1 MKRRILRPLELRGT
15 VVAGT
20 RTQLPGPHAHG
31 YYRYQDA
38 GQVKVVDVSRQNLSL
53 LAGAGDA
60 LTTTQDLHTF
70 ISALMSG
77 RLVPAPLLAEMRT
90 PHGWLS
96 YGLGLMVQDMGCG
109 VTLFF
114 HNGSPPAGY
123 GALMYST
130 ADGSKTLTASITMG
144 DAAID
149 PATEYQK
156 ALPKLLETVFC
167 DGKTAG

>member
-1 MKRRILRPLELRGT
+1 
-15 VVAGT
+15 
-20 RTQLPGPHAHG
+20 
-31 YYRYQDA
+31 
-38 GQVKVVDVSRQNLSL
+38 
-53 LAGAGDA
+53 
-60 LTTTQDLHTF
+60 
-70 ISALMSG
+70 MSG
-77 RLVPAPLLAEMRT
+77 KLVPAPLLAEMRT

-96 YGLGLMVQDMGCG
+96 YGLGLMVQDLGCG

-149 PATEYQK
+149 PGTEYQN

-167 DGKTAG
+167 DGRTAG